1 VARPK
6 QIRVPG
12 GEEGMALVIALLI
25 LLALTV
31 LGSALM
37 LSVNTDTRIT
47 SAQLRDNQTLGIAEA
62 GVQEAML
69 RIRDGEVP
77 DNMNKRQVSLIYEAP
92 TGSIPASGQD
102 TMSMSSLQPTGS
114 YLGYSGAT
122 KTVAQGTPAGLP
134 PGTPPDL
141 RVLTVRYKTMIL
153 PGPPAD
159 TEIVRYDDS
168 HNPKFNTVTGTPVFQ
183 IIATGTK
190 GTASRSVLAEVTRSK
205 FNIQAKGA
213 VVSKVSIQFN
223 GNINICG
230 HDHVYQTPVWAQPGG
245 GGGNPDCNG
254 GFYNSPPG
262 PNNWW
267 AATAHGTCMPGAWS
281 SSSISKKGAA
291 NTIGEPRDTMSS
303 QAGFYSGPWDCVGMN
318 QADFWSWVGT
328 SQSAPAVPN
337 GIYYLDNNGVKQDQ
351 SGSWAFSGGNG
362 DGFLYCDGDLQ
373 LNGNFTY
380 KGLIYVEGDFKVNGN
395 IWILGGLVV
404 NGKTVVKIANGSA
417 TILYSGDAIQQTL
430 TKYGG
435 NMRMLT
441 WREF

>member
-1 VARPK
+1 MARPK

-12 GEEGMALVIALLI
+12 GEEGMALVIALLV

-37 LSVNTDTRIT
+37 LSVNTETRIT
-47 SAQLRDNQTLGIAEA
+47 SAQLRDNQTLSIAEA

-69 RIRDGEVP
+69 RIRDGDVP
-77 DNMNKRQVSLIYEAP
+77 DNMNKRQVTLIYEAP

-102 TMSMSSLQPTGS
+102 TMSMSSLQPTGA
-114 YLGYSGAT
+114 YLGYAGPGKQWAQCAPTSGGP
-122 KTVAQGTPAGLP
+122 K
-134 PGTPPDL
+134 DL
-141 RVLTVRYKTMIL
+141 RVLTVRYKTRII
-153 PGPPAD
+153 PGTPPD
-159 TEIVRYDDS
+159 TEIVRYDDTA
-168 HNPKFNTVTGTPVFQ
+168 NPKFNIVTGSPVFQ

-190 GTASRSVLAEVTRSK
+190 GTASRSILAEVTRSR
-205 FNIQAKGA
+205 FNIMAKGA
-213 VVSKVSIQFN
+213 VVSKVSMQFK
-223 GNINICG
+223 GNVNICG

-245 GGGNPDCNG
+245 GGGNADCNG
-254 GFYNSPPG
+254 GYYNSPPG

-267 AATAHGTCMPGAWS
+267 AATAHGSCMPGAWS
-281 SSSISKKGAA
+281 SSAISKQGSAT
-291 NTIGEPRDTMSS
+291 TIGEPRDTMSS
-303 QAGFYSGPWDCVGMN
+303 QTGFYSGPWDAVGMN

-328 SQSAPAVPN
+328 SQSQPSVPQ
-337 GIYYLDNNGVKQDQ
+337 GIYYLDNNSVKQDQ
-351 SGSWAFSGGNG
+351 SGSWAFNGGNG
-362 DGFLYCDGDLQ
+362 DGFLYCDGDLA

-380 KGLIYVEGDFKVNGN
+380 KGLIYCEGDLKINGN

-417 TILYSGDAIQQTL
+417 TILYSSDAIQQTL

-441 WREF
+441 WHEL